1 MKYDEFIGQVQHR
14 ARLGTRWD
22 AERATWATLKT
33 LGERLAD
40 GEAKDLASQL
50 PSPLAQ
56 FESSGLAGQGIP
68 FSLSE
73 FYQIVSNREGV
84 DIPQA
89 MRHAQAVISVL
100 QEAISAGELHDIR
113 AQLPKEY
120 TSLFETET
128 AARSEREG

>member
-14 ARLGTRWD
+14 ARLGARWD

-33 LGERLAD
+33 LGERLAG

-56 FESSGLAGQGIP
+56 FELSGLAGKGIP

-84 DIPQA
+84 DVPQA
-89 MRHAQAVISVL
+89 VQHAQAVISVL
-100 QEAISAGELHDIR
+100 QDAISEGELHDVR

-120 TSLFETET
+120 DRLFEAGIT
-128 AARSEREG
+128 AKGEEKE